1 MKREPDV
8 GRLRGKTRAGRL
20 VLWDAL
26 LGRKWPGLAASG
38 VLEVGA
44 GERADTVLE
53 LMATV
58 DAPLTV
64 MELHPGR
71 VRMLAAALAAQAE
84 SRRSVTICEGN
95 ALQPADKPAF
105 GVVRCANV
113 LRQYPKQAI
122 RRAHSGLASRVWPG
136 GVVLEGSCDA
146 GGDVGAFH
154 VLRVT
159 PTAVRRESLVFF
171 SSFQR
176 GFAPIQL
183 RDWLPRDLRK
193 EVRSGGAM
201 QAFFEG
207 WTAAWRQVR
216 GGQPAE
222 DFRKAAHALGGEWVD
237 LSGARA
243 GAAAMIWT
251 PPDGVPEPVV
261 DGRDARASG
270 NDGGR
275 SDAAE
280 GG

>member
-1 MKREPDV
+1 MKRAPDV

-20 VLWDAL
+20 ALWDAL
-26 LGRKWPGLAASG
+26 LTRQWAGMVASG

-53 LMATV
+53 LAAAV

-71 VRMLAAALAAQAE
+71 VRMLAAALAAQPGTGQA
-84 SRRSVTICEGN
+84 VALCEGN
-95 ALQPADKPAF
+95 ALQPANERAF

-113 LRQYPKQAI
+113 LRQYPPGAVP
-122 RRAHSGLASRVWPG
+122 RAHAGLASRVLSG

-201 QAFFEG
+201 QAFFES
-207 WTAAWRQVR
+207 WMAAWREVR
-216 GGQPAE
+216 VGQPTE
-222 DFRKAAHALGGEWVD
+222 DFRRAAHTLGGEWVD
-237 LSGARA
+237 LSAARP
-243 GAAAMIWT
+243 GAAAMVWT
-251 PPDGVPEPVV
+251 PPDGVPEPVDER
-261 DGRDARASG
+261 DGCSSG
-270 NDGGR
+270 NDGGG
-275 SDAAE
+275 SNAAE
-280 GG
+280 GR